1 VIRTK
6 DRAAIRTK
14 SRLRNAT
21 GPGIVTAVPT
31 VTVVKPVD
39 AIVGQTAADVIVIAI
54 DGTGIETGAIATA
67 LPLALALARY
77 PALAG
82 AGTVADAGGTA
93 TGDLTGVIA
102 EAGAGVEAAA
112 RRRKE
117 RRKRRRRRSVRGR
130 AHPAAAALTTKRQ
143 T

>member
-1 VIRTK
+1 MGTATRIVRKVIRTK
-6 DRAAIRTK
+6 VRAAIRTK

-39 AIVGQTAADVIVIAI
+39 VIVGQTAADVIEIAIAI

-67 LPLALALARY
+67 LPLARARARY

-82 AGTVADAGGTA
+82 AGTVADAGGT
-93 TGDLTGVIA
+93 
-102 EAGAGVEAAA
+102 
-112 RRRKE
+112 
-117 RRKRRRRRSVRGR
+117 
-130 AHPAAAALTTKRQ
+130 
-143 T
+143 